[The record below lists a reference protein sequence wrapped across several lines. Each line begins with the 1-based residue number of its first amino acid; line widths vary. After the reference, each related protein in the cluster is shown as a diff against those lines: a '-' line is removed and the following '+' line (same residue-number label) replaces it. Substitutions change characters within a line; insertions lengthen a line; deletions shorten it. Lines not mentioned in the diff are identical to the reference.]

1 MIECF
6 QSTFF
11 MSQLVCVCFFFLK
24 SVSGIPMAYYFFFT
38 SLHVVV
44 ALDEDRNVFYMPRVE
59 LKTCRRVRIVLQK
72 KK

>member
-1 MIECF
+1 
-6 QSTFF
+6 
-11 MSQLVCVCFFFLK
+11 
-24 SVSGIPMAYYFFFT
+24 MAYYFFFT

-72 KK
+72 KKIGERKGGERHEESNEECFGE